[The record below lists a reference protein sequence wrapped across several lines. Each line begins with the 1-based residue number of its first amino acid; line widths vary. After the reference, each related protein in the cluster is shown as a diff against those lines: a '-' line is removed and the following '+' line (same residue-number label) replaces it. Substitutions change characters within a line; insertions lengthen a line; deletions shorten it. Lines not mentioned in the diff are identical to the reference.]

1 MTFSTRIE
9 HWYNDITI
17 FDCNISPYVDKKIVY
32 TAIAGVRD
40 LKQITIFKQS
50 QDEIERKII
59 SRCILYFKV
68 KCDRYL

>member
-1 MTFSTRIE
+1 MLI
-9 HWYNDITI
+9 
-17 FDCNISPYVDKKIVY
+17 KKFIY
-32 TAIAGVRD
+32 TVIAGVRD

-68 KCDRYL
+68 KCDGYL